1 MWSVGGSFVVVVAQD
16 LWPRRRGQAPWAD
29 AAGNREWREK
39 LDRIALEAAVVADAG
54 GWASDVDEAFL
65 ASDPLAWT
73 AALRRLIHETD
84 DGLKAASALD
94 GELREMVV
102 SDLHAERER
111 LADALLR
118 VAGDSI
124 DPPAVSNGADSPSG
138 GPPVGPTAD
147 RDGRADSQ
155 TAGEAP
161 TTEVARLQAS
171 WGEGRVVVWAGGLGA
186 DAAPDD
192 LDRLLGEAEASGIN
206 WERHPAVP
214 IPGRSPAEARSA
226 PLSQTLGWLVGIGAG
241 QGGDPVGP
249 SLRWMGE
256 AALWGTELVAQGHMV
271 PVLRAAGGSNAA
283 SKQSSGRH
291 RVRWVPALL
300 ARERLHDVVTRMPG
314 AVAALQT
321 ASPPDV
327 VTRSVLAGVVDAVSR
342 TGAGRLVAPAA
353 SPHSA
358 TRSEI
363 AEAILSGLD
372 GRPFVADVEPAARI
386 GEDLKRWAAPVTSNH
401 RVGLSVRLDPPQ
413 SDGGWLL
420 TVEATGVDKHAM
432 PVEHALVVASGT
444 KSQQVEAQLR
454 RLELLLPA
462 LRRPSTRRG
471 QVVLDSDEA
480 MELMFTTGASLQ
492 AAGFD
497 VMLPQISRR
506 KPTPQLRLFAEAI
519 GGPSQVGVRQ
529 LANVRWSVLF
539 DDLELDAAEISKL
552 AKEAQPLVQV
562 RGRWVH
568 IERADLAAAAAALA
582 ERASITQLSGAE
594 VIRHAVGLEGSGF
607 GGSVKVDGSGWAA
620 DLIRGATS
628 HPPAPIDTPDG
639 FAGQLRSYQAEAA
652 GWLGFLDR
660 AGLGG
665 CLAMDMGL
673 GKTPTLLAHVLIDR
687 GHGPTLVICPPA
699 VLTNWASEAARFT
712 RLLKVSV
719 HHGPRRAEGESIA
732 RMAGN
737 ADIVLTTYATA
748 VRDIDALSAI
758 TWRRV
763 VVDEAQVI
771 KNHNSDTARELRRLS
786 AQSRLALT
794 GTPVENGLGDLWA
807 ILDWTNPG
815 LVGGRTA
822 FIEHLSRAPGVD
834 ARPPVPVA
842 GSFAGSGN
850 FNGSGLLSPGAI
862 GSASSGAGGSAA
874 YAGGPVAD
882 GSSGAGGSTASARP
896 TGSSVVGSAAS
907 GPAVSGSTAA
917 VGTGENGAGTA
928 GAGSGSGPVA
938 RRSEENALRALNGL
952 LIFRRTKSEPEI
964 AAELP
969 DKVDKI
975 DHCSMTPEQIGLY
988 QAVLNRL
995 LDSGLAADSNQRKGQ
1010 VLAAI
1015 TALKQICDHP
1025 TAYLGEDDEQD
1036 HLLGRSGKLTRL
1048 EEIVTDVFAAGER
1061 ILIFTHFARWG
1072 EKLAK
1077 YLSERMGVRIGCYH
1091 GGLGRSVRDQLIAD
1105 FQSGTGAG
1113 ALVLSIKAGGSGL
1126 NLTAANHVVLYDRW
1140 WNPAVEDQAR
1150 DRAWRI
1156 GQLNSV
1162 MCHRLV
1168 CPGTV
1173 DERVEEIVAGKRQVA
1188 GMVLPARSSLG
1199 DLDPDQL
1206 RTALGLRDDELVED
1220 EPTPVDTGE
1229 EEAA

>member
-1 MWSVGGSFVVVVAQD
+1 ME
-16 LWPRRRGQAPWAD
+16 R
-29 AAGNREWREK
+29 K

-54 GWASDVDEAFL
+54 GWASEVDEGVL
-65 ASDPLAWT
+65 AADQLAWI

-84 DGLKAASALD
+84 DGLRAAAALD
-94 GELREMVV
+94 GELRAMVV
-102 SDLHAERER
+102 ADLVAERQR
-111 LADALLR
+111 LAAALLR

-124 DPPAVSNGADSPSG
+124 DPPVPANGASGSAAASPAG
-138 GPPVGPTAD
+138 GTAD
-147 RDGRADSQ
+147 GDGRADSEGV
-155 TAGEAP
+155 GEEI

-171 WGEGRVVVWAGGLGA
+171 WGEGRVVVWAGGLGVDPA
-186 DAAPDD
+186 RDE
-192 LDRLLGEAEASGIN
+192 LDRLLGETEGSSIN
-206 WERHPAVP
+206 WERHPAVAV
-214 IPGRSPAEARSA
+214 PGRSPAEARSA
-226 PLSQTLGWLVGIGAG
+226 PLSQTLGWLVGIGTG
-241 QGGDPVGP
+241 QGGDAVGP

-271 PVLRAAGGSNAA
+271 PVLRAAGGSNSAA
-283 SKQSSGRH
+283 KQTSGRH

-314 AVAALQT
+314 AVAALQN

-353 SPHSA
+353 SPHAA

-401 RVGLSVRLDPPQ
+401 RVGLTVRLDPPQ

-432 PVEHALVVASGT
+432 PVEHAVVVASGT

-454 RLELLLPA
+454 RLELLVPA

-497 VMLPQISRR
+497 VMLPKVSRR
-506 KPTPQLRLFAEAI
+506 CPTPQLRLFAEAI

-529 LANVRWSVLF
+529 LTNVRWSVLF

-582 ERASITQLSGAE
+582 ERASITQMSGAE

-607 GGSVKVDGSGWAA
+607 GGPVKVDGSGWAA
-620 DLIRGATS
+620 DLIRGATT

-673 GKTPTLLAHVLIDR
+673 GKTPTLLAHVLVDR

-771 KNHNSDTARELRRLS
+771 KNHNSDTARELRRLT
-786 AQSRLALT
+786 AHSRLALT

-822 FIEHLSRAPGVD
+822 FIEHLSRAPGAD
-834 ARPPVPVA
+834 ARSAAPVSS
-842 GSFAGSGN
+842 SFAGSGN
-850 FNGSGLLSPGAI
+850 FNGSGVPGQSLVGSTSSGGAVSAGHA
-862 GSASSGAGGSAA
+862 GSAVAA
-874 YAGGPVAD
+874 
-882 GSSGAGGSTASARP
+882 GSSGPGATAGSSITASGGSSPAGGLAATGAGASDGGTATA
-896 TGSSVVGSAAS
+896 GL
-907 GPAVSGSTAA
+907 SGS
-917 VGTGENGAGTA
+917 VR
-928 GAGSGSGPVA
+928 S
-938 RRSEENALRALNGL
+938 SEENALRALNGL

-995 LDSGLAADSNQRKGQ
+995 LEGGLGGDTNQRKGQ

-1025 TAYLGEDDEQD
+1025 TAYLGADDEQD
-1036 HLLGRSGKLTRL
+1036 GLFGRSGKLTRL
-1048 EEIVTDVFAAGER
+1048 EEIVTDVFVAGER

-1072 EKLAK
+1072 EKLAA
-1077 YLSERMGVRIGCYH
+1077 YLTERMGVRIGCYH
-1091 GGLGRSVRDQLIAD
+1091 GGLGRGVRDQLIAD
-1105 FQSGTGAG
+1105 FQSGTGPG

-1199 DLDPDQL
+1199 DLDPEQL
-1206 RTALGLRDDELVED
+1206 SAALGLRDEELVED
-1220 EPTPVDTGE
+1220 EPTPVDAGE